1 MTPNFQVHMPVLL
14 FNSTLNRLLSPA
26 LLAKNSSRVCRYNKV
41 ALDNKEIKAAVVSHN
56 YK

>member
-1 MTPNFQVHMPVLL
+1 VYMPVLL

-41 ALDNKEIKAAVVSHN
+41 ALDNKETKAAVVSHN